1 MKFPRVVAI
10 ASATG
15 CLSAGLL
22 SHPLFGGA
30 QTSVVFSTQAVVQA
44 FCAALVAAWASLGTL
59 VSIGVVIVFFR
70 KVLLPE
76 GGAGADVELVG

>member
-1 MKFPRVVAI
+1 MKFPRVIAVAA
-10 ASATG
+10 ASG

-59 VSIGVVIVFFR
+59 ACIGVVILLFR
-70 KVLLPE
+70 KVLLP